1 MNEINWKLSYIRIIS
16 TQQYS
21 NRSRSSYS
29 MSRIKEISVSDLH
42 RMLRKED
49 HFELLD
55 IRTPAE
61 IERGVLPNARTLAM
75 HLIPLKLNYF
85 SESPRQIVIYCR
97 TGSRSAQVC
106 RFLNQQGI
114 NNVISLRGGVVKW
127 AAGGHA
133 LKPEPAEVIT

>member
-1 MNEINWKLSYIRIIS
+1 MP
-16 TQQYS
+16 
-21 NRSRSSYS
+21 
-29 MSRIKEISVSDLH
+29 RIKEISVSDLV
-42 RMLRKED
+42 RMMSKED

-61 IERGVLPNARTLAM
+61 IERGVIPDAMALPM

-85 SESPRQIVIYCR
+85 NESTKQIVIYCR

-127 AAGGHA
+127 AAGGHPITA
-133 LKPEPAEVIT
+133 EPARVIS